1 MHMKISG
8 FLVLLLVLIQGIS
21 HSQSYDILIK
31 GGHVIDPSSNTSRV
45 LDVAVSGNRVA
56 RVAQGIP
63 VDQAK
68 TVVNATGL
76 YVVPGL
82 IDLHVHAFFGTEQRA
97 AYRNSFSAIQPD
109 AFSFRSGVT
118 TMVDA
123 GSPGW
128 KSFET
133 YRKQTISHSKTR
145 IFVFLNIVGEG
156 MKGGDAEQN
165 VGEMNAARAA
175 KLAGYHPDIIRGFKL
190 AHFNGPNWAPVDS
203 VVRAGTL
210 ANLPVMIDFGG
221 STPELSLE
229 TLLLNKLRPGDI
241 FTHAY
246 AKVRGRT
253 SMVDDDSKVR
263 QVILDARK
271 RGIIFDVGHGGASLQ
286 FSQAIPAIKQGF
298 KPDVISTDLHTGSM
312 NAGMKDMLNV
322 MSKFLNMGMSME
334 EVILC
339 STLAPANIIK
349 KNDLGRLTE
358 GALADIT
365 VLKVESGKF
374 GFTDARGWKMEGSKK
389 LVCELT
395 VIDGNVVWDLN
406 GLTAKD
412 WNTSLTGEK

>member
-1 MHMKISG
+1 MKLSG
-8 FLVLLLVLIQGIS
+8 ILLTLFVLIQGIS
-21 HSQSYDILIK
+21 YGQTYDMVIK

-56 RVAQGIP
+56 KVAQGIP
-63 VDQAK
+63 AGQAK
-68 TVVNATGL
+68 TVVDATGL

-82 IDLHVHAFFGTEQRA
+82 IDLHVHVFYGTEQRS
-97 AYRNSFSAIQPD
+97 AYRNSFSAVQPD

-165 VGEMNAARAA
+165 IGEMSATRAAR
-175 KLAGYHPDIIRGFKL
+175 LAGYHPDIIRGFKL
-190 AHFNGPNWAPVDS
+190 AHFSGHDWAPVDS

-229 TLLLNKLRPGDI
+229 TLLMNKLRPGDI

-253 SMVDDDSKVR
+253 SMVDDNSKVR
-263 QVILDARK
+263 PLIFDARK

-334 EVILC
+334 EVIAC

-349 KNDLGRLTE
+349 RNDLGRLSE
-358 GALADIT
+358 GSLADIT
-365 VLKVESGKF
+365 LLKVESGNF
-374 GFTDARGWKMEGSKK
+374 GFTDARGWRMKGSKK
-389 LVCELT
+389 LVSELT
-395 VIDGNVVWDLN
+395 VLDGNVVWDLN

-412 WNTSLTGEK
+412 WSTSLTGEK